1 MNDNFLSL
9 LKEFKDCNNKS
20 LYEISCDKK
29 TLVVFLR
36 HSGCIF
42 CRETLSD
49 LSSMLKNG
57 ELDEYNL
64 VLVHMS
70 CETDARRLFEK
81 YGLASVS
88 QISDSDQ
95 ILYKMF
101 GLKRGNM
108 VQLFG
113 PKNWIRGISAM
124 FSGNFQGKVEG
135 DGFQMPGIFVLDKGE
150 IIRSFIHKS
159 AADKP
164 DYNELISCEI

>member
-1 MNDNFLSL
+1 MNNDFNNK
-9 LKEFKDCNNKS
+9 LKEYSDQNGKS

-42 CRETLSD
+42 CRETLDEISQM
-49 LSSMLKNG
+49 SMRG
-57 ELDEYNL
+57 ELHGFNL

-70 CETDARRLFEK
+70 YDPDAKRLFEK
-81 YGLASVS
+81 YGLGYVS
-88 QISDSDQ
+88 RISDRDQ
-95 ILYKMF
+95 MLYKSF

-113 PKNWIRGISAM
+113 PKNWIRAMSAM

-150 IIRSFIHKS
+150 IIKSFVHKS
-159 AADKP
+159 ASDKP
-164 DYNELISCEI
+164 DYDKLISCDI